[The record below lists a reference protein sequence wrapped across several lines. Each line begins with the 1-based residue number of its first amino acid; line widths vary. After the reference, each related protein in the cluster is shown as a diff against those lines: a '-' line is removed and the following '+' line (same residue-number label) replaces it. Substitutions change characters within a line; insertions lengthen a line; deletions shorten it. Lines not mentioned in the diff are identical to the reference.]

1 VGVKKVE
8 TNLKKRNKIAIA
20 KKLRINS
27 TDTEKYLWKYLR
39 GKQLTGFKFRR
50 QHPIGKYV
58 IDFVNLERRIIIEL
72 DGGQHLENKKDKLR
86 DKWLKERG
94 YDVLRFWDN
103 EVLTNVEGV
112 LEVIRE
118 KILSPSPPYQVRGRL
133 NPLPPRGEGSN
144 LNLFFVFSLLET
156 RNL

>member
-1 VGVKKVE
+1 MGVKKIE
-8 TNLKKRNKIAIA
+8 TNLKKRNKIVIA

-50 QHPIGKYV
+50 QHTIGRYIV
-58 IDFVNLERRIIIEL
+58 DFVNLERRIIIEL

-103 EVLTNVEGV
+103 EVLMNVEGV
-112 LEVIRE
+112 LEVIKE
-118 KILSPSPPYQVRGRL
+118 KISSPSP
-133 NPLPPRGEGSN
+133 
-144 LNLFFVFSLLET
+144 
-156 RNL
+156 